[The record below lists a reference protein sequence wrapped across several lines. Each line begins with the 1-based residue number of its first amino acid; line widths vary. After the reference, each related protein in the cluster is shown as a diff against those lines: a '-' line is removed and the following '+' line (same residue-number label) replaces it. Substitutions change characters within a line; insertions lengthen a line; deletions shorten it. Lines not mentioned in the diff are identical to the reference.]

1 MKMVN
6 KYYQKTRK
14 RFKKKRV
21 KGTKISVKRKK
32 KKKSKYAQER
42 Y

>member
-21 KGTKISVKRKK
+21 KGTKIFVKRKK